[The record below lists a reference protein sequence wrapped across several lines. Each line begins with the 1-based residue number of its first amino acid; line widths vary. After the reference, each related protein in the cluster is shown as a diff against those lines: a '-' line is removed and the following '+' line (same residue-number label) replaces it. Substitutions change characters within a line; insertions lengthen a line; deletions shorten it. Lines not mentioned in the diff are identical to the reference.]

1 MPTLAHIY
9 FVRALDKRAY
19 IIYNIIVELCSRL
32 AVDVKILKGGVC
44 MQRLNS
50 GFVKILCFII
60 AAVIVL
66 VSLTACLVTVI
77 KSAEETEELKR
88 IERLTAPLLEEKRGV
103 LRDLENFDRLMMTPI
118 DGGSTMTILSIN
130 LDEEVYY
137 NLWPILVDAEK
148 SDSFGHV
155 TMSVKGALS
164 LSPTELPDLKYKMTR
179 AQFDEIIASG
189 WSTVLTV
196 SRANADRLD
205 EYITEMKAELDGMG
219 IAFPE
224 ALRFEAGVYTEYY
237 DDVLLAHGIT
247 NVIHEDSDD
256 YPLVGTDTE
265 SEIWRVGMQ
274 GWSGVNNESTNA
286 FNTLLTSRGGL
297 VFGVEMW
304 HSVRREKAT
313 HFIPGESEAPFRSMI
328 GVFGS
333 HVESGELHID
343 SVVAG
348 RDNYDNYNEQY
359 RLNVEVYK
367 PAKEALVVRLNEIE
381 AELNKIYSGEI
392 R

>member
-1 MPTLAHIY
+1 MRRTNS
-9 FVRALDKRAY
+9 D
-19 IIYNIIVELCSRL
+19 S
-32 AVDVKILKGGVC
+32 VKL
-44 MQRLNS
+44 
-50 GFVKILCFII
+50 LCFII

-66 VSLTACLVTVI
+66 ISLTACLIGVT
-77 KSAEETEELKR
+77 KSAEETAELKR
-88 IERLTAPLLEEKRGV
+88 VERLTAPLIDEKWRI

-118 DGGSTMTILSIN
+118 NGGATMTILSIN

-137 NLWPILVDAEK
+137 SLWPILVDAEK
-148 SDSFGHV
+148 SDSVGHV

-164 LSPTELPDLKYKMTR
+164 LSPTELPGLKYKMTR

-196 SRANADRLD
+196 SRSNADRLD
-205 EYITEMKAELDGMG
+205 EYITEMKTKLEGLE

-224 ALRFEAGVYTEYY
+224 TLRFESGVYTEYY

-256 YPLVGTDTE
+256 YPLVGTDSE
-265 SEIWRVGMQ
+265 SEIWRVGLQ

-286 FNTLLTSRGGL
+286 FNTLLTSQGGL

-313 HFIPGESEAPFRSMI
+313 HFIPGESEPHFRSML

-343 SVVAG
+343 SVVVG
-348 RDNYDNYNEQY
+348 RENYDNYTEQF

-367 PAKEALVVRLNEIE
+367 PAREALVARLDEIE
-381 AELNKIYSGEI
+381 AELTKIYNGEI